1 MVFWVIGRREADVPA
16 LRAATAPRPPGA
28 VERLGPFE
36 SIDQARSAQAAR
48 SREAPRPALRFEI
61 VRDYA

>member
-1 MVFWVIGRREADVPA
+1 MVFWVIGRRENDMSPPPA
-16 LRAATAPRPPGA
+16 MTVTRPPRA

-48 SREAPRPALRFEI
+48 SQQAPRPELRFEI